1 MIHFHTNVET
11 NMTAA
16 QHDSQVIEFTCTNE
30 TEEFVKSLEWHG
42 KQLDKHTKATRY
54 TKEIWQKCLELSAD
68 TEPKWLDATG
78 HLIDFED
85 SFVLK
90 RDDVGMIIFMA
101 RSWDDGDPRSLLIV
115 GHASDSLDPLTVSCL
130 PGKRTEGLYKMAA
143 SNLSMVTHLTA
154 VPDSF
159 WYIHR
164 KNPTD

>member
-1 MIHFHTNVET
+1 
-11 NMTAA
+11 MTAA
-16 QHDSQVIEFTCTNE
+16 QHDSQVVEFTSTNE

-42 KQLDKHTKATRY
+42 KQTDKHVKPVRY

-90 RDDVGMIIFMA
+90 RDDVGMIIFLA
-101 RSWDDGDPRSLLIV
+101 RSWDDSEGSLLIV
-115 GHASDSLDPLTVSCL
+115 GHASDSLDPKMVCCL
-130 PGKRTEGLYKMAA
+130 PGERTEGLYKLAA
-143 SNLSMVTHLTA
+143 SNLSMVTHLTD

-159 WYIHR
+159 WNI
-164 KNPTD
+164 